1 MKAFGFQTTPQT
13 RPVILAGLHAVMEET
28 AELVVSR
35 NTLRQMLHFVYNEDR
50 RPEAEEGEHDDLVMA
65 AAICHFARSQQR
77 VTMERQDTGDT
88 SHWTADMWEDY
99 RAADEAGKRQ
109 LRKLWGSG
117 NR

>member
-1 MKAFGFQTTPQT
+1 
-13 RPVILAGLHAVMEET
+13 
-28 AELVVSR
+28 
-35 NTLRQMLHFVYNEDR
+35 
-50 RPEAEEGEHDDLVMA
+50 MA

-77 VTMERQDTGDT
+77 VTMEREDAGDT

-99 RAADEAGKRQ
+99 RAADEVGKRR